1 LAASSHLMHR
11 VDVSLEHYDRVVD
24 IVSEKMLM
32 AASLNN

>member
-1 LAASSHLMHR
+1 